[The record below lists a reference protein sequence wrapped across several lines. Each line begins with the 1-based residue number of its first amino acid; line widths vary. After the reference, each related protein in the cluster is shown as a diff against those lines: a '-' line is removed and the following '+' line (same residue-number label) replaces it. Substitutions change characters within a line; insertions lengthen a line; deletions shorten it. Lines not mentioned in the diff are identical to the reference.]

1 VKDIGS
7 ELMTTEHPSIPWM
20 QIAGAR
26 NILAHQYLGVDL
38 NLVWNI
44 VEKNLPALKIAIRE
58 TATRMAIN
66 LSDNN

>member
-1 VKDIGS
+1 
-7 ELMTTEHPSIPWM
+7 M
-20 QIAGAR
+20 QIAGTR

-58 TATRMAIN
+58 TATRMAVSLPDHEN
-66 LSDNN
+66 KD